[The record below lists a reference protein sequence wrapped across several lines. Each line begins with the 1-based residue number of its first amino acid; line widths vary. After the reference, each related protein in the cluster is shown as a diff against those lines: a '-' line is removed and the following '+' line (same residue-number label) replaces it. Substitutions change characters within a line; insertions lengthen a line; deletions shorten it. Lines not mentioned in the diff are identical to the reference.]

1 MVPPWGAG
9 RTVVPDLMAGTDFAA
24 AGCRVSMEGMRLIL
38 VRHGQ
43 TSSNI
48 GGLLDTGV
56 PGADLTDLGR
66 RQAEALP
73 AALAD
78 EPVEALWASTLVRTQ
93 QTAAPLAGAR
103 GLTVGVRDGLREVR
117 AGHLEMRGD
126 PASVRA
132 YLEGIFAWHDG
143 GLDSRIPGG
152 ESGAEFFGRYDE
164 VVAEIAA
171 TGAGTAVL
179 VSHGAAIR
187 AWTAARTD
195 NVSVAFVAAN
205 PLGNTGAVVLEGDP
219 AQGWTALTWEGH
231 ALGGPGLDTS
241 ATDGP
246 AGEPVEVR

>member
-1 MVPPWGAG
+1 
-9 RTVVPDLMAGTDFAA
+9 VPDLIGETDFARL
-24 AGCRVSMEGMRLIL
+24 CTRVRMEGMRLIL

-43 TSSNI
+43 TSSNV
-48 GGLLDTGV
+48 GGLLDTDA
-56 PGADLTDLGR
+56 PGADLTELGR

-73 AALAD
+73 AALAE

-93 QTAAPLAGAR
+93 QTAAPLAAAR
-103 GLTVGVRDGLREVR
+103 GLDVVVRDGVREVA

-126 PASVRA
+126 HASVRA

-152 ESGAEFFGRYDE
+152 ETGAEFYGRFDG

-171 TGAGTAVL
+171 SGVNGAVV

-187 AWTAARTD
+187 AWVAARTD
-195 NVSVAFVAAN
+195 NVSVDFVAAN

-219 AQGWTALTWEGH
+219 AHGWTALTWEGR
-231 ALGGPGLDTS
+231 ALGGPVLDTS

-246 AGEPVEVR
+246 AGEPVQVH